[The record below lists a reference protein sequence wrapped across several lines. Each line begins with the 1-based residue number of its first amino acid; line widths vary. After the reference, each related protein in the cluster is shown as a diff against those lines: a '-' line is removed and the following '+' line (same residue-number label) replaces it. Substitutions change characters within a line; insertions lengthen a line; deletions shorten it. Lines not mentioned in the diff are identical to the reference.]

1 MLRIILFI
9 VILYAIRL
17 YFYFSKENNRNE
29 LKNINLQPGN
39 ITEYDP
45 KAELHPF
52 FATTADMGFWDKDG
66 NYKEDI
72 QPITDKDL
80 I

>member
-1 MLRIILFI
+1 MLKIILFI
-9 VILYAIRL
+9 ALLYVIRL
-17 YFYFSKENNRNE
+17 YFYFSRKNDCNK

-52 FATTADMGFWDKDG
+52 FATTADLGFWDKNG

-72 QPITDKDL
+72 QPITKEDL
-80 I
+80 A

>member
-1 MLRIILFI
+1 MLRIVLFI
-9 VILYAIRL
+9 ALLYIIRL
-17 YFYFSKENNRNE
+17 YFYFSKENDRNE

-52 FATTADMGFWDKDG
+52 FATTADIGFWDKDG

-72 QPITDKDL
+72 QLITKEDL